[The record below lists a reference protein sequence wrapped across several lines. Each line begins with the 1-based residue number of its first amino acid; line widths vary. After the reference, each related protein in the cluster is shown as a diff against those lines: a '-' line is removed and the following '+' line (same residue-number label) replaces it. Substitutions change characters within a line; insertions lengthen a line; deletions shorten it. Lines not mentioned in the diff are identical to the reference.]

1 MRKNVYVIGMI
12 VMVLIVIAEG
22 FVIYNLYAFIKK
34 EENMYAHHE
43 KEYIKQLSDQLKLER
58 KGLRHDTRGGDF
70 CPACESKDVAE
81 IRYGYYD
88 SKMDVWKEELE
99 CGKVILG
106 GCIVCEN
113 SKRFYCNKCGYKWGC
128 VKAVGSTAITFD

>member
-1 MRKNVYVIGMI
+1 MKKNVYVIGMI

-99 CGKVILG
+99 SGKVILG